1 MNKNLSVSTGVKIM
15 GATIEREES
24 NLRVLQITGLL
35 KKSELDAALA
45 TEARQW
51 GLTTRVKVLV
61 IVEDFKGWERGA
73 DWGDITFFETHGD
86 QIDKIAI
93 VADPQLETDLLM
105 FAGAGFRRAP
115 VKFFSANQLA
125 LARAWLG

>member
-1 MNKNLSVSTGVKIM
+1 M
-15 GATIEREES
+15 GATIEREEGK
-24 NLRVLQITGLL
+24 LRVLKITGLVR
-35 KKSELDAALA
+35 KSELDAALA
-45 TEARQW
+45 TEANQW
-51 GLTTRVKVLV
+51 GLTAHVKVLV
-61 IVEDFKGWERGA
+61 IVENFKGWERGA
-73 DWGDITFFETHGD
+73 DWGDITFFEAHGD

-93 VADPQLETDLLM
+93 VADPQLEADLLG

>member
-1 MNKNLSVSTGVKIM
+1 M
-15 GATIEREES
+15 GATIERGEG
-24 NLRVLQITGLL
+24 NLRVLRITGLL
-35 KKSELDAALA
+35 RKSELDAALA

-51 GLTTRVKVLV
+51 GPTTRVKVLV
-61 IVEDFKGWERGA
+61 IVENFMSWERGA
-73 DWGDITFFETHGD
+73 DWGDMTFFETHGD

-115 VKFFSANQLA
+115 VKFFPWNQLA
-125 LARAWLG
+125 PAQAWLGEKSP

>member
-1 MNKNLSVSTGVKIM
+1 M
-15 GATIEREES
+15 GATIEREEG
-24 NLRVLQITGLL
+24 NLSVLRITGMLR
-35 KKSELDAALA
+35 KSELDAALA

-51 GLTTRVKVLV
+51 GVTSHVKVLV
-61 IVEDFKGWERGA
+61 IVEDFRGWERGA
-73 DWGDITFFETHGD
+73 DWGDMTFFETHGD

>member
-1 MNKNLSVSTGVKIM
+1 MGV
-15 GATIEREES
+15 TIEREEG
-24 NLRVLQITGLL
+24 NLRVLRITALL
-35 KKSELDAALA
+35 RKSELDAALA
-45 TEARQW
+45 TEANQW
-51 GLTTRVKVLV
+51 RPTTRVKVLV
-61 IVEDFKGWERGA
+61 IVENFKGWERGA
-73 DWGDITFFETHGD
+73 DWGDVTFFETHGD

>member
-1 MNKNLSVSTGVKIM
+1 LSV
-15 GATIEREES
+15 
-24 NLRVLQITGLL
+24 LRITGLL

-51 GLTTRVKVLV
+51 GPTTRVKVLV
-61 IVEDFKGWERGA
+61 IVENFNGWERGA
-73 DWGDITFFETHGD
+73 DWGDMTFFETHGD

-93 VADPQLETDLLM
+93 VADPQLETDLLA

-115 VKFFSANQLA
+115 VKFFSPGQLTM
-125 LARAWLG
+125 ARAWLA

>member
-1 MNKNLSVSTGVKIM
+1 MAVR
-15 GATIEREES
+15 IEREKG
-24 NLRVLQITGLL
+24 NLVVLRITGLL
-35 KKSELDAALA
+35 RKSEWDPVLA

-51 GLTTRVKVLV
+51 GPTTHVKVLV
-61 IVEDFKGWERGA
+61 ILEDFKGWERGA
-73 DWGDITFFETHGD
+73 DWGDISFFDTHGD

-93 VADPQLETDLLM
+93 VADAKWEVELLA

-115 VKFFSANQLA
+115 VKFFPPNQIT